1 MRHARRGLTVIE
13 LVLILVAIGLLAF
26 FLLRMRSRD
35 EPLPPSAADSVLTR
49 PAAPGTATALTPTLT
64 LVAPLDSAAAGGATL
79 DVRVRAARGAE
90 PAANAV
96 VRFAVEGGG
105 RVEPDSAITGAD
117 GAVAVRWTLGD
128 SGEQTLRATTEG
140 AAAPLTATVRVGGGA
155 GGR

>member
-26 FLLRMRSRD
+26 FLLRMRARD

-49 PAAPGTATALTPTLT
+49 PAAPGTAALGPMLT
-64 LVAPLDSAAAGGATL
+64 LVAPLDSTAAGGATL
-79 DVRVRAARGAE
+79 DVRVRAAHGAE
-90 PAANAV
+90 PAASAV

-105 RVEPDSAITGAD
+105 RVEPDSASTGAD
-117 GAVAVRWTLGD
+117 GVAAVRWTLGD

-140 AAAPLTATVRVGGGA
+140 AAAPLTATVRVGGG
-155 GGR
+155 GGAR